1 MSDRHWY
8 LVSYDIRD
16 QKRWRRAYK
25 QLLGRG
31 ERIQYSLFRCR
42 LNRTEMEALRWEL
55 ETLLEEEDDLMFIHL
70 CPSCAGRIQE
80 RGKAKEWGAR
90 TNRFEVL

>member
-8 LVSYDIRD
+8 LVSYDIRN
-16 QKRWRRAYK
+16 QKRWRRACR

-31 ERIQYSLFRCR
+31 ERIQYSLFRCW
-42 LNRTEMEALRWEL
+42 LNRTEVEALRWEL

-70 CPSCAGRIQE
+70 CQSCAGRIQE
-80 RGKAKEWGAR
+80 RGEAKEWGAR
-90 TNRFEVL
+90 ANRFEVL